1 MTGDVPDDV
10 TCEVCGT
17 SFDPAESRGWCP
29 DPECGEW
36 QHPAFPLEE
45 EPESGAGGG
54 GSVSSVSKECPNCE
68 NEVRVDANF
77 CKYCAH
83 QFGDDEADTATE
95 SGGNDDDGDSDSI
108 DECPDCG
115 ADLSSIPSERLADCP
130 ICGTDLAHVAAPSE
144 PELTP
149 ADLDECPDC
158 GTDLTSIPEEM
169 RLVCPECRVDLEDA
183 IETHFGADAS
193 TATEDEAATDTTTA
207 TETTTAADT
216 NAPDADGADADV
228 ETVKGIGPS
237 YAERLAEA
245 DVETVGELVGA
256 DAGALAERVDVSED
270 RVERW
275 IENAPL
281 DRDEGATT
289 DADSSPPETVT
300 ETESATERA
309 SAEGGRTTDAGRPGP
324 RDDAVR
330 ETGSEA
336 GSSGGVSA
344 HAGGSGTRDSESEFR
359 TQIQR
364 SPEELVLEV
373 MNQEVHATDGDTIG
387 RDIRTAMVESGASEE
402 EAVYVHREHARLDL
416 ESGQFYLTRLGENS
430 LKHNGR
436 LVEKNERVPLETG
449 DELSFSEVVTAVVRV
464 E

>member
-1 MTGDVPDDV
+1 M
-10 TCEVCGT
+10 
-17 SFDPAESRGWCP
+17 
-29 DPECGEW
+29 
-36 QHPAFPLEE
+36 
-45 EPESGAGGG
+45 
-54 GSVSSVSKECPNCE
+54 SSVSKECPNCE

-95 SGGNDDDGDSDSI
+95 SGESEGGGDSDSI

-130 ICGTDLAHVAAPSE
+130 ICGTDLAHVTAPSE

-183 IETHFGADAS
+183 IDAQFGTDGDAAADDTGVDAEPDTGGTPPPD
-193 TATEDEAATDTTTA
+193 TAGDDQGTDDADTT
-207 TETTTAADT
+207 ADED
-216 NAPDADGADADV
+216 PADADV
-228 ETVKGIGPS
+228 DTVKGIGPS
-237 YAERLAEA
+237 YADRLADA
-245 DVETVGELVGA
+245 DVLTVGDLVDA
-256 DAGALAERVDVSED
+256 DPPTLAERIDVSVD

-281 DRDEGATT
+281 DRDEGDTT
-289 DADSSPPETVT
+289 DADTGGTTETVA
-300 ETESATERA
+300 ETGSTTDTGGATA
-309 SAEGGRTTDAGRPGP
+309 TDAGRSGATAADS
-324 RDDAVR
+324 DDGVG
-330 ETGSEA
+330 TDT

-344 HAGGSGTRDSESEFR
+344 QAGGSETRDSEAEFR

-364 SPEELVLEV
+364 SPDELVLEV
-373 MNQEVHATDGDTIG
+373 MNQEIHATDGDTLG

-416 ESGQFYLTRLGENS
+416 ESEQFYLTRLGENS

-436 LVEKNERVPLETG
+436 RVEKNERVPLETG